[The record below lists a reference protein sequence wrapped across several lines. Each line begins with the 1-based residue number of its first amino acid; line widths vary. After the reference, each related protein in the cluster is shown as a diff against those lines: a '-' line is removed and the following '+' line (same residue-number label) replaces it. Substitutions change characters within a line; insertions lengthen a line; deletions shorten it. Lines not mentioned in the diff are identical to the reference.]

1 MLRRNKE
8 KTKEKYKQKKN
19 DVCPQSKHRVKKII
33 IKDYYLEHTGRT
45 DCPVVRNSL
54 PLCTSEEIKNM

>member
-8 KTKEKYKQKKN
+8 KTKEKYKQKKKN

-45 DCPVVRNSL
+45 DL
-54 PLCTSEEIKNM
+54 P

>member
-45 DCPVVRNSL
+45 DL
-54 PLCTSEEIKNM
+54 P

>member
-8 KTKEKYKQKKN
+8 KTKEKYRQKKH
-19 DVCPQSKHRVKKII
+19 DVYPQSKHRVKKII

-45 DCPVVRNSL
+45 GV
-54 PLCTSEEIKNM
+54 PLLRYKFPLIPDQL